1 MATVWLFLRAIT
13 SEIEEVIGTMV
24 IVLSEGPVPI
34 GGGAGTGSEVIRGE
48 CEIFHKIHVILV

>member
-1 MATVWLFLRAIT
+1 LFLRAIT